1 MIGNRLAHYEITGHL
16 GTGGMGEVYQATD
29 SKLGRSVAI
38 KLLPEGLVQETEL
51 VARFER
57 EARVLA
63 SLSHPHIAGIYGL
76 EESGGRKFLVM
87 ELVPG
92 ETLVERIARGP
103 IPFVEALP
111 IATQIAEALE
121 AAHEKGVVHRDLK
134 PANLKVTPNG
144 QVKVLDFGLAKAFS
158 GEAAV
163 VDSSNSPTIK
173 MAMTE
178 VGVILGTVAYMS
190 PEQAKGQAVDH
201 RTDIFAFG
209 CVLYEMLTGRQP
221 FPGEGMSDIL
231 ASVLK
236 SEPDWDRLPKDTPA
250 AIRRVVG
257 RCLRKDRNRRLQ
269 TAGDLRIEIEEAGG
283 EPEQAE
289 PVAAPAGLHR
299 REVLAWM
306 AAGTCAA
313 VAGAIGVLHFREKP
327 PPADVTR
334 FEILYPENT
343 TDGNAFALSPDGRTL
358 AFSAVGKDGRTQIWL
373 RPLDSLEARVLKGT
387 EGVGTPIFWS
397 PDSRSLMF
405 SGPPPLA
412 ALMRIDLAGG
422 SARPLCPA
430 TMGPPLG
437 TWTPDNIILYRAA
450 SGLEQVPAAGGTCST
465 IAARDAKRGE
475 LRATSPSMLPDG
487 RHFLYLRIFEQKPE
501 DSGVYVGSLDVK
513 PDQQG
518 SKRLLA
524 GSFAAQFVS
533 SSDSNSLGHIA
544 FVRDG
549 TLLVQEFDPDSLSMG
564 EAIPV
569 VEASSLTG
577 GEQPLISFSRTG
589 GLVYRVTGRA
599 GLRELRWYDRA
610 GTAIGSVDQPGAY
623 STLSLSRDGKRLAFQ
638 ANTAISEVNQ
648 DIWIHDFLSRTTNR
662 LTTDR
667 ELETAPIWSMDGT
680 RIAYAAIRNGKQDIY
695 QKLAD
700 FTGNEQLLVKSK
712 GLAYPLDW
720 SRDGRFFLYAE
731 QGGPAS
737 GDLWVLPLE
746 PGAQPKPLL
755 ATQFTEMQARFSPDG
770 KFIVYVSNETG
781 PFEVYVRPF
790 FADGTLG
797 GQQMVSQGG
806 GTQPRWPAGKELYY
820 LRPDGHMMAVPVSTA
835 PIFTRGTPED
845 LFPTSIYAGANARFV
860 HYWDVTPE
868 GRFLINTVR
877 TDTKS
882 PPFNVVLNWRQLL
895 KKQ

>member
-1 MIGNRLAHYEITGHL
+1 
-16 GTGGMGEVYQATD
+16 MGDVYRARD
-29 SKLGRSVAI
+29 SELKRDVAI
-38 KLLPEGLVQETEL
+38 KVLPDAFSKDPER
-51 VARFER
+51 VARFRR
-57 EARVLA
+57 EAEVLA
-63 SLSHPHIAGIYGL
+63 SLNHPNIAAIYDL
-76 EESGGRKFLVM
+76 ETSGELRCLVL
-87 ELVPG
+87 ELVEG
-92 ETLVERIARGP
+92 ETLADRLKRGP
-103 IPFVEALP
+103 VPMDEALLL
-111 IATQIAEALE
+111 AKQIAEALE
-121 AAHEKGVVHRDLK
+121 AAHEKGIIHRDLK
-134 PANLKVTPNG
+134 PANIKLTDAG
-144 QVKVLDFGLAKAFS
+144 AVKVLDFGLAKALEMD
-158 GEAAV
+158 GAAV
-163 VDSSNSPTIK
+163 SPDAPTVK
-173 MAMTE
+173 MTATRPGM
-178 VGVILGTVAYMS
+178 ILGTPAYMS
-190 PEQAKGQAVDH
+190 PEQAKGQDVDH

-209 CVLYEMLTGRQP
+209 SVLYEMLTGRRS
-221 FPGEGMSDIL
+221 FPGEGVSDIL

-236 SEPDWDRLPKDTPA
+236 SEPNWDHLPKDTPA
-250 AIRRVVG
+250 AIRRVLR

-269 TAGDLRIEIEEAGG
+269 TAGDARIEIEEAGA
-283 EPEQAE
+283 EPEEAKH
-289 PVAAPAGLHR
+289 VSAPAGLQR
-299 REVLAWM
+299 REVLAWI

-313 VAGAIGVLHFREKP
+313 AASAIGVLHFREKP

-334 FEILYPENT
+334 FEILWPENT
-343 TDGNAFALSPDGRTL
+343 TDGNSFALSPDGRTL

-373 RPLDSLEARVLKGT
+373 RPMDSSEARMLNGT

-422 SARPLCPA
+422 SARALCPTTA
-430 TMGPPLG
+430 GPPTG
-437 TWTPDNIILYRAA
+437 TWTPDNMILFRGP
-450 SGLEQVPAAGGTCST
+450 SGLEQVEAGGGICST
-465 IAARDAKRGE
+465 LVARDVKRGE
-475 LRATSPSMLPDG
+475 LRTTSPSMLPDG
-487 RHFLYLRIFEQKPE
+487 KHFLYLRIFEQKSE
-501 DSGVYVGSLDVK
+501 DNGVYVGSLDAK

-518 SKRLLA
+518 SKRLLG
-524 GSFAAQFVS
+524 GSFAAQFVPS
-533 SSDSNSLGHIA
+533 SGSNRLGHIA

-549 TLLVQEFDPDSLSMG
+549 TLFVQEFDPDSLSMG
-564 EAIPV
+564 EAIPL
-569 VEASSLTG
+569 VEASSISG

-589 GLVYRVTGRA
+589 ALVYRVSGRA

-610 GTAIGSVDQPGAY
+610 GKAIGSVDQPGGY
-623 STLSLSRDGKRLAFQ
+623 STLSLSRDGKRVAFQ
-638 ANTAISEVNQ
+638 SNTGNSEVNQ
-648 DIWIHDFLSRTTNR
+648 DIWIHDFSSRTTNR

-667 ELETAPIWSMDGT
+667 ELETAPIWSTDGT
-680 RIAYAAIRNGKQDIY
+680 RIAYAAARNGKQDVY

-700 FTGNEQLLVKSK
+700 FTGDEQLLVKAK
-712 GLAYPLDW
+712 GVAYPLDW

-755 ATQFTEMQARFSPDG
+755 ATQFMEMQARFSPDG

-820 LRPDGHMMAVPVSTA
+820 LRPDGHMMAVPITTA

-882 PPFNVVLNWRQLL
+882 PPFNVVLNWRELL